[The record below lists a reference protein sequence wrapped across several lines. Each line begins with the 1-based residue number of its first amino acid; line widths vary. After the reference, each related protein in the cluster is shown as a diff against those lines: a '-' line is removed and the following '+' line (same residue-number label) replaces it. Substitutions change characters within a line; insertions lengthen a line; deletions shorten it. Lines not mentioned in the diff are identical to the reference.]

1 MMTSKVLKKKV
12 IEQRSLKEDTS
23 LGVKFCNT
31 TKEQLF
37 FIRLKRKKEKGG
49 GRSENFGGSNGF
61 RRRGRSSLIEYKS
74 GNHRKSIVNERVV
87 VGILQSLRE
96 GLIKFIA
103 TVKILRPPPPP
114 GMKND

>member
-49 GRSENFGGSNGF
+49 GAVGEFWGIKWISSEGS
-61 RRRGRSSLIEYKS
+61 
-74 GNHRKSIVNERVV
+74 VV
-87 VGILQSLRE
+87 ANRI
-96 GLIKFIA
+96 
-103 TVKILRPPPPP
+103 
-114 GMKND
+114 

>member
-1 MMTSKVLKKKV
+1 MMTCKVLKKKV

-49 GRSENFGGSNGF
+49 GGRRILGDQMDFVGGVG
-61 RRRGRSSLIEYKS
+61 RR
-74 GNHRKSIVNERVV
+74 
-87 VGILQSLRE
+87 
-96 GLIKFIA
+96 
-103 TVKILRPPPPP
+103 
-114 GMKND
+114 

>member
-37 FIRLKRKKEKGG
+37 CIRLKRKNKRGG
-49 GRSENFGGSNGF
+49 GRSARFM
-61 RRRGRSSLIEYKS
+61 
-74 GNHRKSIVNERVV
+74 
-87 VGILQSLRE
+87 Q
-96 GLIKFIA
+96 
-103 TVKILRPPPPP
+103 
-114 GMKND
+114 

>member
-1 MMTSKVLKKKV
+1 MMSSKVLKKKV

-49 GRSENFGGSNGF
+49 GGRRILGDQMDFVGGVG
-61 RRRGRSSLIEYKS
+61 RR
-74 GNHRKSIVNERVV
+74 
-87 VGILQSLRE
+87 
-96 GLIKFIA
+96 
-103 TVKILRPPPPP
+103 
-114 GMKND
+114 